1 MVPPKPGAAATAF
14 DAAHGERDEIRPAR
28 LDDGCLV
35 HAVSVSIPNA
45 TALVRRVA
53 GAVDRFK
60 GLAEFSGERVGGR
73 DGARPCSELTYG
85 TMEYSLGVMLP
96 DGCELLVDV

>member
-45 TALVRRVA
+45 RAPSANTEGTVGQPGHALTR
-53 GAVDRFK
+53 
-60 GLAEFSGERVGGR
+60 L
-73 DGARPCSELTYG
+73 RPR
-85 TMEYSLGVMLP
+85 
-96 DGCELLVDV
+96 